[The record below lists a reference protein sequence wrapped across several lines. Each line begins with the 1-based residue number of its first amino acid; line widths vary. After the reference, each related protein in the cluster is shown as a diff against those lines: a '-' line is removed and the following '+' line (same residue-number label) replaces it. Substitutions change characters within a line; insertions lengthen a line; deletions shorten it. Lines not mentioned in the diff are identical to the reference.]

1 MIHLIYDS
9 TVYLNIDK
17 ASYIGVETTANTLN
31 IHFRD
36 YNEAED
42 IVIDVCNHPKVKELI
57 NSYEEKEQD
66 GIQKYICFK
75 VLEIIIDRL
84 SKTDEKLSP
93 IINLESVLNT
103 IHKKSEEQEQE
114 EREVIPV
121 TVDKDGNVTK
131 VLTKENNNEKDTTTN

>member
-17 ASYIGVETTANTLN
+17 ASYIGVETKANTLN

-103 IHKKSEEQEQE
+103 IHKKSDEQEQE
-114 EREVIPV
+114 EREMIPV
-121 TVDKDGNVTK
+121 TVDKVGNITK
-131 VLTKENNNEKDTTTN
+131 IIKENEDDK